1 MTSCVAVRGAA
12 RAWPRTGTTR
22 SDGQGTAAKILSNFN
37 PEDAQQMF
45 EQGREAVDQALNTA
59 AEFIKERPMVCL
71 AGALALGYLLGKIAS
86 R

>member
-1 MTSCVAVRGAA
+1 MATEPQG
-12 RAWPRTGTTR
+12 PN
-22 SDGQGTAAKILSNFN
+22 GQG
-37 PEDAQQMF
+37 
-45 EQGREAVDQALNTA
+45 TA